1 MESADKCTRGFI
13 QPSREMFAQTLAF
26 GELRRMASERRI
38 EARRGFRICNF
49 AGGAPEIAVPAIY
62 DGGSLAGNDDIAP
75 SMNESSV
82 VTIRSFFI
90 DEPPR
95 LMTLECKRAFTR

>member
-1 MESADKCTRGFI
+1 
-13 QPSREMFAQTLAF
+13 
-26 GELRRMASERRI
+26 MASERRI
-38 EARRGFRICNF
+38 EARRGFRICIF
-49 AGGAPEIAVPAIY
+49 VGGAPEIAAPAMY

-75 SMNESSV
+75 SMKESSV

-95 LMTLECKRAFTR
+95 LMTLERTRASTR